1 MKVRQL
7 QGPNGFCRAALVSG
21 APKRSGTLFRRLPAV
36 LAFLVMV
43 AFGALPGSSA
53 SADQNNPQLDTLFE
67 QLKQAQ
73 SLQTAQALS
82 NRIWTL
88 WIRSEKD
95 SINILMR
102 QGVRAMQSGDFA
114 TAYDYF
120 TTMTDLEPDFAE
132 AWNKRATVLFL
143 IGDLDGSIK
152 DVERTLALE
161 PRHFGALTGL
171 GMINDA
177 LEDEEAALEAYEAAL
192 DLHPYLPEAVVR
204 VEQLRKILEG
214 RRI

>member
-1 MKVRQL
+1 MRRTLHFLGAAPRRFSPFRRVCA
-7 QGPNGFCRAALVSG
+7 GFALLAMIALGGVPG
-21 APKRSGTLFRRLPAV
+21 APAW
-36 LAFLVMV
+36 
-43 AFGALPGSSA
+43 
-53 SADQNNPQLDTLFE
+53 ADQNNPQLDTLFA
-67 QLKQAQ
+67 QLKNAR
-73 SLQTAQALS
+73 SFQTAHALS
-82 NRIWTL
+82 DRIWSI
-88 WIRSEKD
+88 WITNEKD

-102 QGVRAMQSGDFA
+102 QGMRAMQSGDLA

-120 TTMTDLEPDFAE
+120 TTMTDLEPEFAE

-177 LEDEEAALEAYEAAL
+177 LEDEEAALQAYEAAL
-192 DLHPYLPEAVVR
+192 ELHPYLPDAQMR
-204 VEQLRKILEG
+204 AEQLRKSLEG

>member
-1 MKVRQL
+1 MKTRRL
-7 QGPNGFCRAALVSG
+7 QGPGGSIFHPGDRWESLSPRRIWAAFVFAALLVVSSLTGG
-21 APKRSGTLFRRLPAV
+21 AAR
-36 LAFLVMV
+36 
-43 AFGALPGSSA
+43 
-53 SADQNNPQLDTLFE
+53 ADQNDPVLDQLFA

-73 SLQTAQALS
+73 SFETAQNLS
-82 NRIWTL
+82 HRIWTI
-88 WIRSEKD
+88 WITNEKD

-102 QGVRAMQSGDFA
+102 QGMRAMQTGDFA

-120 TTMTDLEPDFAE
+120 TTMTDLEPGYAE

-177 LEDEEAALEAYEAAL
+177 LEDEEAALQAYEAAL
-192 DLHPYLPEAVVR
+192 ELHPFLPDATVR
-204 VEQLRKILEG
+204 AEQLRKALDG

>member
-1 MKVRQL
+1 MIVL
-7 QGPNGFCRAALVSG
+7 LV
-21 APKRSGTLFRRLPAV
+21 LF
-36 LAFLVMV
+36 AFAGLT
-43 AFGALPGSSA
+43 GSPSR
-53 SADQNNPQLDTLFE
+53 ADQNHPQLDTLFA
-67 QLKQAQ
+67 QLKQAK
-73 SLQTAQALS
+73 SFENAHALS
-82 NRIWTL
+82 DRIWSI
-88 WIRSEKD
+88 WITNEKD

-102 QGVRAMQSGDFA
+102 QGMRAMQSGDLA

-177 LEDEEAALEAYEAAL
+177 LEDEEAALDAYEAAL
-192 DLHPYLPEAVVR
+192 DLHPYLPDATFR
-204 VEQLRKILEG
+204 AEQLRKSLEG